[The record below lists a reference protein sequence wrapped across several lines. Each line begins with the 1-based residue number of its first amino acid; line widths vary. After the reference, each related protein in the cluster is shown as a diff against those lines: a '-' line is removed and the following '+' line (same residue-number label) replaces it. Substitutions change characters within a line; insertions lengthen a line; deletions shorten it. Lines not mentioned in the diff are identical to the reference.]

1 MDHFHYR
8 GGHYFAEDVSLEQI
22 AGDVGTPCYVYSRAT
37 MEHHWKV
44 FDAAFGDHPH
54 TVLYAVKANG
64 NLAVLNLLSRLGSG
78 FDIVSGGE
86 LERVLQAGGRASE
99 VVFSGVGKSEAEI
112 TRALEVGVRCLNL
125 ESAAE
130 LERVNRLAGDL
141 GVTAPVALRI
151 NPDVDPGTHPYI
163 ATGLRENK
171 FGIPAEEARSLYGLA
186 RDCQHVEVTGVACH
200 IGSQLTQLSPFTH
213 ALDRVLDFVF
223 ALQDEGLSVEHL
235 DLGGGLGI
243 PYIDES
249 PPQPDDYVQ
258 ALLETMAR
266 RDCRLPVSIEPGRA
280 IMGNAGLLLTRV
292 EYLKPGN
299 QHGFAVVDAAMND
312 LLRPALYQA
321 RHEVV
326 EVSRGTDTPECYD
339 VVGPVCESGD
349 FLARDKLLSVKAG
362 DLLAIRS
369 AGAYGFVMSSNYNAR
384 PRPAEVIVDGSYHHV
399 VRTRETT
406 AQLFDNEQLVPQ

>member
-1 MDHFHYR
+1 MDHFHYQGDR
-8 GGHYFAEDVSLEQI
+8 YFAEDVPLEQI
-22 AGDVGTPCYVYSRAT
+22 AREVGTPCYVYSRAT

-44 FDAAFGDHPH
+44 FDQAFGDHPH
-54 TVLYAVKANG
+54 TILYAVKANG

-86 LERVLQAGGRASE
+86 LERVLQAGGQPSD

-112 TRALEVGVRCLNL
+112 NGALVAGVRCLNL
-125 ESAAE
+125 ESGAE
-130 LERVNRLAGDL
+130 LERVNRLAGEL

-151 NPDVDPGTHPYI
+151 NPDVDSGTHPYI

-171 FGIPAEEARSLYGLA
+171 FGIPVEEARRLYRQA
-186 RDCQHVEVTGVACH
+186 QDSQHLEATGVACH

-213 ALDRVLDFVF
+213 ALERVLDFVA
-223 ALQDEGLSVEHL
+223 ALQDEGLPVEHL

-243 PYIDES
+243 PYTDEC
-249 PPQPDDYVQ
+249 PPQPGEYVK
-258 ALLETMAR
+258 ALLDTMGR

-280 IMGNAGLLLTRV
+280 IMGNAGLLLTRI
-292 EYLKPGN
+292 EYLKPGDS
-299 QHGFAVVDAAMND
+299 HRFAVVDAAMND

-321 RHEVV
+321 RHEVI
-326 EVSRGTDTPECYD
+326 EVSRGPDTPERYD

-349 FLARDKLLSVKAG
+349 FLARDRLLSVKEG
-362 DLLAIRS
+362 DLLAVRS

-384 PRPAEVIVDGSYHHV
+384 RRPAEVIVDGKYHHV
-399 VRTRETT
+399 VRTRETMT
-406 AQLFDNEQLVPQ
+406 QLFENEQLVPH

>member
-1 MDHFHYR
+1 
-8 GGHYFAEDVSLEQI
+8 
-22 AGDVGTPCYVYSRAT
+22 
-37 MEHHWKV
+37 
-44 FDAAFGDHPH
+44 
-54 TVLYAVKANG
+54 
-64 NLAVLNLLSRLGSG
+64 
-78 FDIVSGGE
+78 
-86 LERVLQAGGRASE
+86 
-99 VVFSGVGKSEAEI
+99 
-112 TRALEVGVRCLNL
+112 
-125 ESAAE
+125 
-130 LERVNRLAGDL
+130 
-141 GVTAPVALRI
+141 
-151 NPDVDPGTHPYI
+151 
-163 ATGLRENK
+163 
-171 FGIPAEEARSLYGLA
+171 
-186 RDCQHVEVTGVACH
+186 
-200 IGSQLTQLSPFTH
+200 
-213 ALDRVLDFVF
+213 
-223 ALQDEGLSVEHL
+223 
-235 DLGGGLGI
+235 
-243 PYIDES
+243 
-249 PPQPDDYVQ
+249 
-258 ALLETMAR
+258 MAR